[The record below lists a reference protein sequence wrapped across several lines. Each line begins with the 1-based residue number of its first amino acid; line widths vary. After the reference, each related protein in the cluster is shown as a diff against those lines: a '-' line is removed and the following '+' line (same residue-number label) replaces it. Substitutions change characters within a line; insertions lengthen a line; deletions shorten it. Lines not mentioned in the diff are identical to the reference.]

1 MKIQQQKVINIS
13 LERLWVSLHDPAIL
27 ASTIPWIDSFQ
38 EDSLNEYRFSINVGM
53 GAILGKFSGKI
64 VIEDI
69 VKGSQ
74 YVMYANAKGPGGW
87 IKGKTLFQLLSL
99 TDSKSQINIKSDLHI
114 GGVLERVGKRLMK
127 NVARNQVDKFFKQL
141 ERVQYGQK
149 KEDNLSY

>member
-1 MKIQQQKVINIS
+1 MKIEQQKVINIS
-13 LERLWVSLHDPAIL
+13 LEKLWVSLHDPAIL

-53 GAILGKFSGKI
+53 GAIMGKFSGKI

-69 VKGSQ
+69 VKESQ

-99 TDSKSQINIKSDLHI
+99 TDSKSQLKIQTDLHI

-127 NVARNQVDKFFKQL
+127 NVAQLILKKFSLRL
-141 ERVQYGQK
+141 ENIK
-149 KEDNLSY
+149 LN